1 MGFFPKQTFYQ
12 DTTSEKI
19 LLLRF
24 TSFPRK
30 KKIEKNYVSENGK

>member
-24 TSFPRK
+24 TPFPR

>member
-12 DTTSEKI
+12 DTTSEKN

-24 TSFPRK
+24 TSFPR